1 MDDEYS
7 DTVMKDYL
15 LKIKNQSCF
24 DLVKNEQDAIDMIIH
39 CPDKYKDC
47 NGKNHSRRREALG

>member
-15 LKIKNQSCF
+15 LKMENQSYF
-24 DLVKNEQDAIDMIIH
+24 DLVKSEQD
-39 CPDKYKDC
+39 
-47 NGKNHSRRREALG
+47 LWL